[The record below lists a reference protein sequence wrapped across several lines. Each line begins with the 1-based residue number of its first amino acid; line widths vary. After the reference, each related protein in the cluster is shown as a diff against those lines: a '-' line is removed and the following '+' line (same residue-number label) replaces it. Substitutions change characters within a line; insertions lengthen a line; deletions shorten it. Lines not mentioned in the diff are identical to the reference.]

1 MTAHLLMMDLQQF
14 HAAAPLAAPA
24 IALQHLP
31 LKLPVEIRVQSQ
43 ARLL

>member
-1 MTAHLLMMDLQQF
+1 MTPHLLMMDLQRF

-31 LKLPVEIRVQSQ
+31 VKLPVEIRVQSQ
-43 ARLL
+43 VQLL